1 MILWRLPY
9 SWQDYSQGCLRGIR
23 GRSIARGLAAG
34 LMLGTGLAILP
45 LVPLGVLVLA
55 ALLIVGGVFLVK

>member
-1 MILWRLPY
+1 M
-9 SWQDYSQGCLRGIR
+9 
-23 GRSIARGLAAG
+23 
-34 LMLGTGLAILP
+34 MLGTGLAILP